1 MAAHIA
7 LLRAVNLGGKTMVA
21 MAKLRAMAEKL
32 GFVDVRTL
40 QQSGNLVF
48 ETRGKQS
55 TDALEKK
62 LEAEAEKEFGRPV
75 DVFVRDAKAWAQV
88 IAKNP
93 FPAEAKRDP
102 GHLVLLALKDAPN
115 AAAVKA
121 LEAAIKGRESV
132 RAVGRHAYV
141 VYPDGIGRS
150 KLTNAVIE
158 KALTTR
164 ATGRNWNTVLKLAE
178 MVKGP

>member
-21 MAKLRAMAEKL
+21 MAELRAMAEAL
-32 GFVDVRTL
+32 GFAGVRTL
-40 QQSGNLVF
+40 LQSGNLVF
-48 ETRGKQS
+48 ETRSRPS
-55 TDALEKK
+55 TEAIEKR
-62 LEAEAEKEFGRPV
+62 LEAEAKKQFSHPIEF
-75 DVFVRDAKAWAQV
+75 FVRDAKDWARV

-93 FPAEAKRDP
+93 FRAEAKRDP
-102 GHLVLLALKDAPN
+102 GHLVVMALKHAPT

-121 LEAAIKGRESV
+121 LQAAIKGRETV
-132 RAVGRHAYV
+132 RVIGRHAYV
-141 VYPDGIGRS
+141 VYTDGIGRS

-158 KALTTR
+158 KALATR

-178 MVKGP
+178 MVSS